1 MELSKEHLEFEKI
14 IESIVGL
21 RVYSVSYYS
30 RVERMITSKSFQESH
45 FKQIDSVDFS
55 VLIQTQNNKKIEI
68 LWDSSFFQYGVGIK
82 INEDSPFENYQIT
95 DVSNSLIWNNTIGQ
109 TIENITVNWD
119 VAIEENLDGSII
131 RKILYPQSLVLSFP
145 NSNKI
150 FISATGFL
158 ERDDEQVYPYL
169 DKLTITQDEALAK
182 QTRMI
187 PPFSVKV
194 RSQKG

>member
-1 MELSKEHLEFEKI
+1 MHGNNFIFHMKNLILHMKSI
-14 IESIVGL
+14 IFH
-21 RVYSVSYYS
+21 R
-30 RVERMITSKSFQESH
+30 T
-45 FKQIDSVDFS
+45 
-55 VLIQTQNNKKIEI
+55 NN
-68 LWDSSFFQYGVGIK
+68 FH
-82 INEDSPFENYQIT
+82 
-95 DVSNSLIWNNTIGQ
+95 
-109 TIENITVNWD
+109 IENITVNWD

-131 RKILYPQSLVLSFP
+131 RKILYPQSLVLSFS

-150 FISATGFL
+150 FVSATGFL